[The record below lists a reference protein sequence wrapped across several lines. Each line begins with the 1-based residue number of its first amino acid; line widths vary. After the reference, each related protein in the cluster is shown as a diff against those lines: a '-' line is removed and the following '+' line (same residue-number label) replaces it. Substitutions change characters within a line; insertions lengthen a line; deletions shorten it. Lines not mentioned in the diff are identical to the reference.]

1 MSRTFLLAAALAVLP
16 LPGAAQEP
24 GPLMNEL
31 NSRLLATRVELQE
44 QLEELRALASSSAY
58 SAVLRERADEEATL
72 VARRLADG
80 DFRSGDRIVLTV
92 PGEGL
97 VADTLLVVAGPA
109 LVFPEIGAIELA
121 GVLRSEL
128 TDHLSRELATYIRDP
143 DVRQADV
150 LVGIEFVGA
159 VANQGIHYVPAE
171 APMGDAMR
179 VPGLTGDSDIENVD
193 IRRGGV
199 VIWDTESVREAVQEF
214 RTLDQLSL
222 QAGDEVR
229 VPSSRSNS
237 WLTWLT
243 VTASVI
249 ASITI
254 ILRVF

>member
-1 MSRTFLLAAALAVLP
+1 MSRTLLLVAALAVTP
-16 LPGAAQEP
+16 FAGAAQDPE
-24 GPLMNEL
+24 GPLL
-31 NSRLLATRVELQE
+31 NSRLLAGRAELEE

-58 SAVLRERADEEATL
+58 SSVLRERADEEAVL

-80 DFRSGDRIVLTV
+80 DFRAGDRIVLTV

-109 LVFPEIGAIELA
+109 VVFPEIGAIELA

-128 TDHLSRELATYIRDP
+128 RPYLTRELGTFIRDP

-150 LVGIEFVGA
+150 LVGVEFVGA
-159 VANQGIHYVPAE
+159 VTSQGVHYVPAE
-171 APMGDAMR
+171 APLGDALR
-179 VPGLTGDSDIENVD
+179 VPGLTGDADLEEVE

-199 VIWDTESVREAVQEF
+199 VIWDKESVREAVQEF

-229 VPSSRSNS
+229 VPSARRN
-237 WLTWLT
+237 TWITWIT